1 MTSPLP
7 EPLFTPRAAAVQL
20 GLSVKNIMAHVT
32 AGRLKVHPTL
42 ERRPARW
49 IDYGEKPDDL
59 RGKSE
64 GYGDSMSV
72 YKRGDQETYSF
83 DFQVRGH

>member
-32 AGRLKVHPTL
+32 AGRLRYTNVGTATRKMDRL
-42 ERRPARW
+42 RR
-49 IDYGEKPDDL
+49 K
-59 RGKSE
+59 
-64 GYGDSMSV
+64 
-72 YKRGDQETYSF
+72 T
-83 DFQVRGH
+83 